1 MPTYG
6 SMWPT
11 YARQWDHMSVRPSKL
26 AEFNRIAKRLIA
38 AKDRYQAVERTTGV
52 PWYMIAVIHEREASQ
67 NFNTQLGQGDPL
79 DRISTH
85 IPRGMGPYTGPGAWE
100 RAAKDALHLDKL
112 DAVRDWRLEKI
123 LYYLEL
129 YNGWGYH
136 SHGVPS
142 AYVWAGSTVYSSGKY
157 VADGVWSSSA
167 VDTQAGCAPLLKCMM
182 DLDNTIKPERESN
195 ITVKP
200 EQAGPGAIIVG
211 GATAATQYPHL
222 AYYIIGGAV
231 VIAIASYFLIK
242 YLKGKPNGSSTP
254 SPNPQPG
261 K

>member
-6 SMWPT
+6 SLWPT
-11 YARQWDHMSVRPSKL
+11 YAKQWDHTEVRPSKL
-26 AEFNRIAKRLIA
+26 AEFNRIAKRLVA
-38 AKDRYQAVERTTGV
+38 AKDRYIVVQNKTGV
-52 PWYMIAVIHEREASQ
+52 PWYVIALIHEREASQ

-79 DRISTH
+79 SRVSTH
-85 IPRGMGPYTGPGAWE
+85 IPKGMGPYTGPGAWE
-100 RAAKDALHLDKL
+100 RAAEDALHLDKL
-112 DAVRDWRLEKI
+112 DQVKDWRLEKC

-182 DLDNTIKPERESN
+182 ALDASIQPKRETSG
-195 ITVKP
+195 IEIPTTKAEP
-200 EQAGPGAIIVG
+200 
-211 GATAATQYPHL
+211 TAAGTVIAGGTAAAVAYPHL
-222 AYYIIGGAV
+222 WVYILIGTAIAAIGGWFLV
-231 VIAIASYFLIK
+231 KYF
-242 YLKGKPNGSSTP
+242 KGKE
-254 SPNPQPG
+254 
-261 K
+261 

>member
-11 YARQWDHMSVRPSKL
+11 YAKQWDHMEVRSSKQ
-26 AEFNRIAKRLIA
+26 ASFNQIAKRLIA
-38 AKDRYQAVERTTGV
+38 AKDRYVTVQNQTGV
-52 PWYMIAVIHEREASQ
+52 PWYVIALIHEREASQ

-79 DRISTH
+79 SRVSTH
-85 IPRGMGPYTGPGAWE
+85 VPRGMGPYVGSNAWE

-112 DAVRDWRLEKI
+112 DQVTDWRLEKC

-182 DLDNTIKPERESN
+182 ALDSSIKPIRETSGVSIKPEH
-195 ITVKP
+195 
-200 EQAGPGAIIVG
+200 AAPGAVIVG
-211 GATAATQYPHL
+211 GAAAVNHYPHL
-222 AYYIIGGAV
+222 ALYIIPAIV
-231 VIAIASYFLIK
+231 VVSVLVWLGIRWYK
-242 YLKGKPNGSSTP
+242 NKGTK
-254 SPNPQPG
+254 
-261 K
+261 